1 MDDYYN
7 KEDSAKRVED
17 FKKAINIMEKA
28 ISKAF
33 FNGYGLMFKYHKVET
48 GEHEQRMLLT
58 VSDIKYNDD
67 DEILVGGC
75 INTDGDYRQFF
86 MENMMSVKPFK
97 YVSID

>member
-1 MDDYYN
+1 MDN
-7 KEDSAKRVED
+7 IQ
-17 FKKAINIMEKA
+17 KAVG
-28 ISKAF
+28 KAF
-33 FNGYGLMFKYHKVET
+33 FQGYGLMFKYHKVET

-75 INTDGDYRQFF
+75 INNDGDYRQFF
-86 MENMMSVKPFK
+86 LENMMSIKPFK

>member
-1 MDDYYN
+1 MDIIQ
-7 KEDSAKRVED
+7 
-17 FKKAINIMEKA
+17 KAVG
-28 ISKAF
+28 KAF
-33 FNGYGLMFKYHKVET
+33 FQGYGLMFKYHKIET
-48 GEHEQRMLLT
+48 GEYEQRILLT

-86 MENMMSVKPFK
+86 LENMESVRPFK

>member
-1 MDDYYN
+1 MNDEY
-7 KEDSAKRVED
+7 
-17 FKKAINIMEKA
+17 KKAAVIVEKA

-33 FNGYGLMFKYHKVET
+33 FNGYGLMFKYHKIET
-48 GEHEQRMLLT
+48 GEYEQRILLT
-58 VSDIKYNDD
+58 LSDIKYNDD

-86 MENMMSVKPFK
+86 LENMESVRPFK

>member
-1 MDDYYN
+1 MNEDYDY
-7 KEDSAKRVED
+7 
-17 FKKAINIMEKA
+17 KKAAVIVEKA

-33 FNGYGLMFKYHKVET
+33 FNGYGLMFKYHKIET
-48 GEHEQRMLLT
+48 GEYEQRILLT

-86 MENMMSVKPFK
+86 LENMESVRPFK

>member
-1 MDDYYN
+1 M
-7 KEDSAKRVED
+7 KEDYD
-17 FKKAINIMEKA
+17 YKKAAVIVEKA

-33 FNGYGLMFKYHKVET
+33 FNGYGLMFKYHKIET
-48 GEHEQRMLLT
+48 GEYEQRILLT
-58 VSDIKYNDD
+58 VSDIKYNND

-86 MENMMSVKPFK
+86 LENMESVKPFK

>member
-1 MDDYYN
+1 MNEDYDY
-7 KEDSAKRVED
+7 
-17 FKKAINIMEKA
+17 KKAAVIVEKA

-33 FNGYGLMFKYHKVET
+33 FNGYGLMFKYHKIET
-48 GEHEQRMLLT
+48 GEYEQRILLT
-58 VSDIKYNDD
+58 LSDIKYNDD

-86 MENMMSVKPFK
+86 LENMESVRPFK

>member
-1 MDDYYN
+1 MNEDYDY
-7 KEDSAKRVED
+7 
-17 FKKAINIMEKA
+17 KKAAVIVEKA

-33 FNGYGLMFKYHKVET
+33 FNGYGLMFKYHKIET
-48 GEHEQRMLLT
+48 GEYKQRMLLT
-58 VSDIKYNDD
+58 VSDIKYNHD

-86 MENMMSVKPFK
+86 LENMESVKPFK

>member
-1 MDDYYN
+1 MDNPMDN
-7 KEDSAKRVED
+7 KYESFGRLETAV
-17 FKKAINIMEKA
+17 
-28 ISKAF
+28 SKAF
-33 FNGYGLMFKYHKVET
+33 FRGYGLMFKYHKVET

-58 VSDIKYNDD
+58 ISDIKYNADS
-67 DEILVGGC
+67 EILVGGC

>member
-1 MDDYYN
+1 MNDYYN
-7 KEDSAKRVED
+7 KEDSDKRVED
-17 FKKAINIMEKA
+17 FKKAVNIMEKA

-75 INTDGDYRQFF
+75 INIFF
-86 MENMMSVKPFK
+86 
-97 YVSID
+97 

>member
-1 MDDYYN
+1 MNEDYDY
-7 KEDSAKRVED
+7 
-17 FKKAINIMEKA
+17 KKAAVIVEKA

-33 FNGYGLMFKYHKVET
+33 FNGYGLMFKYHKIET
-48 GEHEQRMLLT
+48 GEYEQRILLT

-75 INTDGDYRQFF
+75 INNDGDYRQFF
-86 MENMMSVKPFK
+86 LENMESVKPFK

>member
-7 KEDSAKRVED
+7 KEDSTKRVED
-17 FKKAINIMEKA
+17 FKKAVNVMEKA

-33 FNGYGLMFKYHKVET
+33 FNGYGLMFKYHKIET
-48 GEHEQRMLLT
+48 GEYEQRMLLT
-58 VSDIKYNDD
+58 VSDIKYNSD

-86 MENMMSVKPFK
+86 IENMMSVKPFQ

>member
-1 MDDYYN
+1 MD
-7 KEDSAKRVED
+7 KEYTM
-17 FKKAINIMEKA
+17 IEKA

-33 FNGYGLMFKYHKVET
+33 FNGYGLMFKYHKIET
-48 GEHEQRMLLT
+48 GEYEQRILLT
-58 VSDIKYNDD
+58 VSNIKYNDD

-86 MENMMSVKPFK
+86 LENMESVRPFK

>member
-1 MDDYYN
+1 MNDEY
-7 KEDSAKRVED
+7 
-17 FKKAINIMEKA
+17 KKAAVMVEKA

-33 FNGYGLMFKYHKVET
+33 FNGYGLMFKYHKIET
-48 GEHEQRMLLT
+48 GEYEQRILLT

-86 MENMMSVKPFK
+86 LENMESVRPFK

>member
-1 MDDYYN
+1 MNDEY
-7 KEDSAKRVED
+7 
-17 FKKAINIMEKA
+17 KKATVIEKA

-33 FNGYGLMFKYHKVET
+33 FNGYGLMFKYHKIET
-48 GEHEQRMLLT
+48 GEYEQRMLLT
-58 VSDIKYNDD
+58 VSDIKYNND

-86 MENMMSVKPFK
+86 LENMESVRPFK

>member
-1 MDDYYN
+1 MNDEY
-7 KEDSAKRVED
+7 
-17 FKKAINIMEKA
+17 KKAAVIVEKA

-33 FNGYGLMFKYHKVET
+33 FNGYGLMFKYHKIET
-48 GEHEQRMLLT
+48 GEYEQRMLLT

-86 MENMMSVKPFK
+86 LENMESVRPFK

>member
-1 MDDYYN
+1 MMSEDYDY
-7 KEDSAKRVED
+7 
-17 FKKAINIMEKA
+17 KKAAVIVEKA

-33 FNGYGLMFKYHKVET
+33 FNGYGLMFVYHKIKT
-48 GEHEQRMLLT
+48 GEYEQRMLLT
-58 VSDIKYNDD
+58 VSDIKYNHD

-86 MENMMSVKPFK
+86 LENMESVKPFK

>member
-1 MDDYYN
+1 MNEYYN
-7 KEDSAKRVED
+7 KDDSAKRVED
-17 FKKAINIMEKA
+17 FKKAVKMMEKA

-75 INTDGDYRQFF
+75 INNDGDYRQFF

>member
-1 MDDYYN
+1 MNEDYDYT
-7 KEDSAKRVED
+7 
-17 FKKAINIMEKA
+17 KAAVIVEKA

-33 FNGYGLMFKYHKVET
+33 FNGYGLMFVYHKIET
-48 GEHEQRMLLT
+48 GEYEQRMLLT
-58 VSDIKYNDD
+58 VSDIKYNHD

-86 MENMMSVKPFK
+86 LENMESVKPFK

>member
-1 MDDYYN
+1 MNDYYN
-7 KEDSAKRVED
+7 KKDSDKRVED
-17 FKKAINIMEKA
+17 FKKVVKNIEKA

-75 INTDGDYRQFF
+75 INNDGDYRQFF

>member
-1 MDDYYN
+1 MNDEY
-7 KEDSAKRVED
+7 
-17 FKKAINIMEKA
+17 KKAAVIVEKA

-33 FNGYGLMFKYHKVET
+33 FNGYGLMFKYHKIET
-48 GEHEQRMLLT
+48 GEYEQRILLT

-75 INTDGDYRQFF
+75 INNDGDYRQFF
-86 MENMMSVKPFK
+86 LENMESVRPFK

>member
-1 MDDYYN
+1 MD
-7 KEDSAKRVED
+7 KEYTS
-17 FKKAINIMEKA
+17 IEKA
-28 ISKAF
+28 VSKAF
-33 FNGYGLMFKYHKVET
+33 FQGCGLMFKYHKVET
-48 GEHEQRMLLT
+48 GEHQQRMLLT
-58 VSDIKYNDD
+58 VADIRYNAD